1 MAYARIETNDSIWDT
16 YIGLKPLY
24 GGPSPLHL
32 SQNTNKNFQLQLEVI
47 FGVCV
52 YIYIYS
58 LAVKPE
64 NKRKKTPLVA
74 VIIQRSCL
82 LHKLLSHLQRSNGL
96 PHQIWFGCQEWWFD
110 TQPIRYEKVHY
121 SFNEAFEGKAPKQ
134 V

>member
-52 YIYIYS
+52 YIYIFSGSKAREQEKKDPLGGGHHPKILLTTQTVKSPAEEQWTPTPNLVRMPRVMIWHTTNKIWKSS
-58 LAVKPE
+58 L
-64 NKRKKTPLVA
+64 L
-74 VIIQRSCL
+74 I
-82 LHKLLSHLQRSNGL
+82 
-96 PHQIWFGCQEWWFD
+96 
-110 TQPIRYEKVHY
+110 
-121 SFNEAFEGKAPKQ
+121 
-134 V
+134 